1 MRIHGKRCT
10 KQTNQQKKSQ
20 IKNQTWHLILQK
32 SPRVFKWSAG
42 ERLHSSCDVTRLFI
56 WGRAGKGHWWCL
68 RRMQRAR
75 GTGLSSSASVGQH
88 SETKMQKEWAHRV
101 LYVMQK
107 VKGNRRGT
115 IQLVFVHCIEV
126 LRDCKT
132 EQLTYLSFRF
142 GSNHTYCEKDAGY
155 F

>member
-1 MRIHGKRCT
+1 MR
-10 KQTNQQKKSQ
+10 
-20 IKNQTWHLILQK
+20 
-32 SPRVFKWSAG
+32 
-42 ERLHSSCDVTRLFI
+42 
-56 WGRAGKGHWWCL
+56 
-68 RRMQRAR
+68 RAR

-88 SETKMQKEWAHRV
+88 SETKHTMSSFFLH

-115 IQLVFVHCIEV
+115 VQLVFVHCIEA